1 MGGMKRFHMIVS
13 GRVQGVFY
21 RHFARREA
29 EKLDVTGYVKNLSEG
44 NVEVVAEGEE
54 EALKKFLAQ
63 CKKGP
68 LMAFVK
74 NIGIKEEPATGEFDG
89 FDVRY

>member
-1 MGGMKRFHMIVS
+1 MKRFHITVS

-21 RHFARREA
+21 RDFARREA
-29 EKLDVTGYVKNLSEG
+29 EKLGINGYVRNLSNG
-44 NVEVVAEGEE
+44 NVEIVAEGEDKIME
-54 EALKKFLAQ
+54 RFLAA

-74 NIGIKEEPATGEFDG
+74 GAEVKEEPPTNEFDG
-89 FDVRY
+89 FDIRYS

>member
-1 MGGMKRFHMIVS
+1 MKRLHMIVS

-21 RHFARREA
+21 RDFARREA
-29 EKLDVTGYVKNLSEG
+29 EKLGVVGYAKNLSDG
-44 NVEVVAEGEE
+44 NVEIVAEGGED
-54 EALKKFLAQ
+54 ALKSFISR

-74 NIGIKEEPATGEFDG
+74 NIDAKEEQATNEFED

>member
-1 MGGMKRFHMIVS
+1 MKRYHLIVS
-13 GRVQGVFY
+13 GRVQAVLY
-21 RHFARREA
+21 RDFTRREA
-29 EKLDVTGYVKNLSEG
+29 EKLDISGYVKNLPNG
-44 NVEVVAEGEE
+44 DVEIIAEGSEE
-54 EALKKFLAQ
+54 NLKKFVSV

-74 NIGIKEEPATGEFDG
+74 NIEINDETATNEFDD

>member
-1 MGGMKRFHMIVS
+1 MIVS
-13 GRVQGVFY
+13 GRVQMVFY
-21 RHFARREA
+21 RDFTRREA
-29 EKLDVTGYVKNLSEG
+29 EKLEITGYVKNLEDG
-44 NVEVVAEGEE
+44 NVEIVAEGDNNN
-54 EALKKFLAQ
+54 LDKFVAA

-74 NIGIKEEPATGEFDG
+74 NVEMKEEKATNDFDG

>member
-1 MGGMKRFHMIVS
+1 MKRFSMIVS

-21 RHFARREA
+21 RDFARREA
-29 EKLDVTGYVKNLSEG
+29 EKLDITGYVKNLNDG
-44 NVEVVAEGEE
+44 NVEMVAESDE
-54 EALKKFLAQ
+54 EALKKFVAL

-74 NIGIKEEPATGEFDG
+74 NVEIREVPATGEFDG

>member
-1 MGGMKRFHMIVS
+1 MKKLHLTIS
-13 GRVQGVFY
+13 GNVQGVFY
-21 RHFARREA
+21 RDFVRREA
-29 EKLDVTGYVKNLSEG
+29 EKLDIKGYVKNLRDS
-44 NVEVVAEGEE
+44 NVEIVAEGNDDN
-54 EALKKFLAQ
+54 LQKFLTA

-74 NIGIKEEPATGEFDG
+74 NVEVKEAEATNEFEE

>member
-1 MGGMKRFHMIVS
+1 MKRHHLIVS

-21 RHFARREA
+21 RDFARREA
-29 EKLDVTGYVKNLSEG
+29 EKLDITGYVKNLSDG
-44 NVEVVAEGEE
+44 NVEIVAEGTD
-54 EALKKFLAQ
+54 EALKKFISI

-74 NIGIKEEPATGEFDG
+74 NVEMKEEPATGEFDG